1 MVAMTKTVDEP
12 ILVRDI
18 AEGRYPRLFVWCEQT
33 FKVVEIGGT
42 WRLMGRWWEGEGER
56 HFVRA
61 LTDCGMCFDLCW
73 HESTDSWYVHKVY
86 D

>member
-1 MVAMTKTVDEP
+1 MIAMTKTIDEP
-12 ILVRDI
+12 IFVQQ
-18 AEGRYPRLFVWCEQT
+18 ATGEPYPRLFVWGEHT

-56 HFVRA
+56 EFVRVV
-61 LTDCGMCFDLCW
+61 TDCGMCFDLCR
-73 HESTDSWYVHKVY
+73 HESTETWQVHKVY